1 MSPTRFKILLGV
13 AAVLFAMLVWHWISG
28 WGLVTVHVSAQPLG
42 KVISAIERQGGIK
55 IVTNADLAFP
65 VNMDVDRVPPADAVD
80 ALASWM
86 DGNWSISYVTGP
98 QKSDVIN
105 GISALQQGDRRNAD
119 FAQFGG
125 GWFGGGMDFGD
136 TVVDVRRVSWKVSP
150 SDHPDLQSYL
160 SQMAQKTGAVAVA
173 PRSWNPTLATPPKG
187 GQVAS
192 AIRELVHS
200 ANGQVEEVFV
210 IRVRNEDPNATADGG
225 GDRGGPPQR
234 PDGGF
239 NGGPGGDRR
248 DFNPQW
254 IEERTEARLAVLPT
268 AEREQAKKDFDEMRA
283 NWQRIRALPEAERRA
298 EMQKIFENPAFQER
312 MVERQLSQDAKR
324 SPESR
329 ANRYRQ
335 YIERK
340 QQMKSQPS
348 S

>member
-1 MSPTRFKILLGV
+1 MNPTRFKILLGV
-13 AAVLFAMLVWHWISG
+13 AAVLFVMMVWHWIAG
-28 WGLVTVHVSAQPLG
+28 WGLVTVHASSQPLA
-42 KVISAIERQGGIK
+42 KVISSIEHQGGIK
-55 IVTNADLAFP
+55 IVTNADLTFP

-86 DGNWSISYVTGP
+86 DGNWSVAYVTGP

-105 GISALQQGDRRNAD
+105 GIGALQQGDRRNAD

-125 GWFGGGMDFGD
+125 GGFGGGMDFGGS
-136 TVVDVRRVSWKVSP
+136 VVDVRRVSWKVSP
-150 SDHPDLQSYL
+150 SDKSDFQSYVN
-160 SQMAQKTGAVAVA
+160 QMAQKTGAAVVA
-173 PRSWNPTLATPPKG
+173 PRSWNPTLAAPPKG
-187 GQVAS
+187 GQVAA

-200 ANGQVEEVFV
+200 ANGQVEEVFL
-210 IRVRNEDPNATADGG
+210 IRVRNEDPTATADGG
-225 GDRGGPPQR
+225 GDRGGPQR

-239 NGGPGGDRR
+239 NGGDRR

-298 EMQKIFENPAFQER
+298 EMQKMFENPAFQER
-312 MVERQLSQDAKR
+312 MVERQMSQDAKR

-340 QQMKSQPS
+340 QQMKSKS
-348 S
+348 SS